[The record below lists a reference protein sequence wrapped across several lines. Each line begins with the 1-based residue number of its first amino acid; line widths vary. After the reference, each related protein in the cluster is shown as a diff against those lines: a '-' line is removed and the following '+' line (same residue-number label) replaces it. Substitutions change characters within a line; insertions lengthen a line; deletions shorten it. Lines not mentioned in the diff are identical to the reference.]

1 MKWALIASGSLLLS
15 FMAII
20 TIASADHIPESS
32 VAFQSGS
39 YSFGE
44 IASFI
49 VVDEDL
55 SRPASCTASWGPISQ
70 TVFPSEW
77 WSLSTGEPEPHVFSL
92 DEGCTYDLQD
102 PKKTPLRLDPVPQV
116 KINGASVF
124 ISVDAEAGSF
134 SVSTRVNASSTL
146 SAVFYFDAPDI
157 YLPTDG
163 LIVVS
168 SSSDAEGEPA
178 GLREVAGE
186 NEDVASPD
194 SGIFLG
200 QIDVSNDPDALANG
214 DGTVYAQGGDVLTVR
229 YMDGGGEQIA
239 AAQATV
245 QGVSPTPTPIPA
257 TGTVASVA
265 LALSLA
271 AILAW
276 KLTRLESANKDS

>member
-1 MKWALIASGSLLLS
+1 MKWSLIASGSLLLS
-15 FMAII
+15 FITI
-20 TIASADHIPESS
+20 VTIASADHIPESS
-32 VAFQSGS
+32 VAFQGAS

-44 IASFI
+44 TASFI

-77 WSLSTGEPEPHVFSL
+77 WNLSTGEPEPHVFFL
-92 DEGCTYDLQD
+92 DEGCSYDVLE

-124 ISVDAEAGSF
+124 VSVDAEAGSF
-134 SVSTRVNASSTL
+134 AVSTRVNASSTL

-157 YLPTDG
+157 YLPMDG

-200 QIDVSNDPDALANG
+200 QVDLSNNPDALANG
-214 DGTVYAQGGDVLTVR
+214 DGAVYVQGGDVLTVR

-239 AAQATV
+239 AAQTTV

-257 TGTVASVA
+257 AGTVASVA

-276 KLTRLESANKDS
+276 KLTRPEPANEES

>member
-1 MKWALIASGSLLLS
+1 MKWVSIASGSFLLS
-15 FMAII
+15 LITVV
-20 TIASADHIPESS
+20 TIASADHIPEDS
-32 VAFQSGS
+32 VDFQSDS
-39 YSFGE
+39 YLFGE
-44 IASFI
+44 TASFI

-77 WSLSTGEPEPHVFSL
+77 WSLSSGEPEPQVFSL
-92 DEGCTYDLQD
+92 NEGCTYDVLD
-102 PKKTPLRLDPVPQV
+102 PPKTPLRSEPAPQV
-116 KINGASVF
+116 KVNGIAVF
-124 ISVDAEAGSF
+124 ASVDADAGSF
-134 SVSTRVNASSTL
+134 AVSTRVNASSTL
-146 SAVFYFDAPDI
+146 SAVFFFDAPNL

-163 LIVVS
+163 LIIVS

-186 NEDVASPD
+186 KEDMDSPD

-200 QIDVSNDPDALANG
+200 RVDLSNNPDALANG
-214 DGTVYAQGGDVLTVR
+214 DGAVYVQVGDVLTVR
-229 YMDGGGEQIA
+229 YRDGDGEQIA

-245 QGVSPTPTPIPA
+245 QGISPTPTPIPSA
-257 TGTVASVA
+257 GTVASVA

-276 KLTRLESANKDS
+276 KLTRPESASSDA